1 VSSSTADPATPAES
15 SPRPTGR
22 SGGPRFAAAPLHV
35 VRGVLMGSAEVVPGI
50 SGGTVALVT
59 GVYPRLIG
67 SLDAAVRAVVA
78 VLRGRV
84 PEARQRFRE
93 VEWPL
98 VLPLMAGMVAAVL
111 VAARFIPGL
120 IERYPEESSG
130 LFFGL
135 ILASLAVPWL
145 AIRRREAR
153 HFALAAAG
161 AVTAFVLTGLPQQG
175 DASPGLLLVALA
187 AAVAICALALPG
199 VSGSFLLLSL
209 GLYEPTL
216 RAVNERDLGY
226 VAVFGLGAM
235 FGLAVFARG
244 LSWLLA
250 HRHDVTMAT
259 LLGLLAG
266 SLRAVWPYAD
276 EGRALQPP
284 PLDSSVLPVLA
295 LALLGV
301 AVVSALLVLDVR
313 RNRTALARA
322 ETP

>member
-1 VSSSTADPATPAES
+1 VSSSTTDPAPSAPAPQ
-15 SPRPTGR
+15 PRPGHATG
-22 SGGPRFAAAPLHV
+22 SGVTATPLHV
-35 VRGVLMGSAEVVPGI
+35 VRGVLMGCAEVVPGI

-67 SLDAAVRAVVA
+67 SLDAFVRGAVAL
-78 VLRGRV
+78 LRGRV
-84 PEARQRFRE
+84 DEARTRGRE
-93 VEWPL
+93 VEWAL
-98 VLPLMAGMVAAVL
+98 VLPVMVGMVIAVL
-111 VAARFIPGL
+111 VAARFIPSL

-153 HFALAAAG
+153 HFAVAAAG
-161 AVTAFVLTGLPQQG
+161 AATACVLTVLPRQG
-175 DASPGLLLVALA
+175 DADPALLLVALA

-216 RAVNERDLGY
+216 RAVNDRDMAY
-226 VAVFGLGAM
+226 VGVFALGAM
-235 FGLAVFARG
+235 FGLSVFARG

-250 HRHDVTMAT
+250 HRHDITMAA

-266 SLRAVWPYAD
+266 SLRAVWPYSG
-276 EGRALQPP
+276 EGRTLQAP
-284 PLDSSVLPVLA
+284 PLDSSVLPVLG

-301 AVVSALLVLDVR
+301 VLVSALLALDVR

-322 ETP
+322 ETR